1 MLSPWP
7 ASPTRFIPSFQSPE
21 PISGRPWLPTA
32 RLRSRA
38 RAQCSYSEQ
47 CSSETVGRKYD
58 SSSSAWRTGPSRKG
72 TVSSRTARSLVTS
85 KTKDWIEHG
94 ADSIGERLAV
104 DYRDRRANDA
114 PAPKET
120 CAVRLEL
127 YSARGL
133 TFDDREMRSPDLGVG
148 GRARPS
154 RGQ

>member
-1 MLSPWP
+1 VP
-7 ASPTRFIPSFQSPE
+7 
-21 PISGRPWLPTA
+21 
-32 RLRSRA
+32 
-38 RAQCSYSEQ
+38 
-47 CSSETVGRKYD
+47 
-58 SSSSAWRTGPSRKG
+58 
-72 TVSSRTARSLVTS
+72 TVSESG
-85 KTKDWIEHG
+85 WP
-94 ADSIGERLAV
+94 SI
-104 DYRDRRANDA
+104 YRDRRANDA